1 MILAS
6 NIFGIDL
13 GTSNIKIYNDDEETI
28 LNEKN
33 IVAIKNKN
41 VFFAVGDEAFEMYE
55 KAPANIKVTYPM
67 SNGVIADIKSMQLI
81 LKKMLEK
88 ASKSILKNADYY
100 IAVPTDITEVEK
112 RAFYDLV
119 ENANVKAKRVFI
131 TEKAIVDALGLGIDV
146 TSSQGIMIVNIG
158 ADTTEISIVSLGGI
172 VVSRL
177 IKIGGNKF
185 DEAIINYIK
194 RNFNFIIGDKTA
206 EVIKKELA
214 NALEPDESSAGVYG
228 RDIVTGLPSELTI
241 SSKVIYE
248 AISEPLHSI
257 VDAAKV
263 ILERT
268 PPELGADI
276 IRAGIYLTGG
286 SSSIKGLDKMFN
298 RETGLKVNV
307 CDKPSESVARGFSK
321 MINESAYKKLA
332 YSTKNPNNIR

>member
-1 MILAS
+1 LAS

-13 GTSNIKIYNDDEETI
+13 GTSNIKIYNDDEDTI
-28 LNEKN
+28 INEKN
-33 IVAIKNKN
+33 IIAIMNKN
-41 VFFAVGDEAFEMYE
+41 VFFAVGDAAFEMYE
-55 KAPANIKVTYPM
+55 KAPANIKVSYPM
-67 SNGVIADIKSMQLI
+67 SNGVIADIKNMQLI
-81 LKKMLEK
+81 LKKMLERAAK
-88 ASKSILKNADYY
+88 NSLKNADYY

-119 ENANVKAKRVFI
+119 ENANVKAKRVYI

-146 TSSQGIMIVNIG
+146 SSSQGIMIVNIG

-214 NALEPDESSAGVYG
+214 NALAPDESSAGVYG
-228 RDIVTGLPSELTI
+228 RDIVTGLPSELSI
-241 SSKVIYE
+241 SAKVIYE

-257 VDAAKV
+257 IDSVKV

-286 SSSIKGLDKMFN
+286 SSSIKGLDLMFHK
-298 RETGLKVNV
+298 ETGLKVNV
-307 CDKPSESVARGFSK
+307 CDKPAESVARGFGK
-321 MINESAYKKLA
+321 MINEPEYRKLA
-332 YSTKNPNNIR
+332 YSTRNPNNIR

>member
-1 MILAS
+1 MAS

-13 GTSNIKIYNDDEETI
+13 GTSNIKIYNEDEETI

-33 IVAIKNKN
+33 IVAIMNKN

-55 KAPANIKVTYPM
+55 KAPANINVTYPM
-67 SNGVIADIKSMQLI
+67 SNGVIADIKNMQLI

-88 ASKSILKNADYY
+88 ASKSNLRNADYY

-194 RNFNFIIGDKTA
+194 RNYNFIIGDKTA

-214 NALEPDESSAGVYG
+214 NALEAESSSAGVYG

-241 SSKVIYE
+241 SSEVIYS

-257 VDAAKV
+257 VDAIKV

-286 SSSIKGLDKMFN
+286 SSSIKSLDKMIHK
-298 RETGLKVNV
+298 ETGLKVNT
-307 CDKPSESVARGFSK
+307 CDKPAESVARGFSK
-321 MINESAYKKLA
+321 MLSEPEFRKLA
-332 YSTKNPNNIR
+332 YSTKNSNNGR

>member
-1 MILAS
+1 LAS

-13 GTSNIKIYNDDEETI
+13 GTSNIKIYNDDEDTI

-33 IVAIKNKN
+33 IVAILNKS

-67 SNGVIADIKSMQLI
+67 SNGVIADIKNMQLI

-88 ASKSILKNADYY
+88 ASKNSLRNADYY
-100 IAVPTDITEVEK
+100 VAVPTDITEVEK

-119 ENANVKAKRVFI
+119 ENANVKAKRVYI

-177 IKIGGNKF
+177 IKIGGNRF

-194 RNFNFIIGDKTA
+194 RNYNFIIGDKTA

-214 NALEPDESSAGVYG
+214 NALEADGSCAGVYG
-228 RDIVTGLPSELTI
+228 RDIVTGLPSELSI
-241 SSKVIYE
+241 SSEVIYS

-257 VDAAKV
+257 VDAVKV

-286 SSSIKGLDKMFN
+286 SSNIKGLDKMFHK
-298 RETGLKVNV
+298 ETGLKVNT
-307 CDKPSESVARGFSK
+307 CDKPAESVARGFSK
-321 MINESAYKKLA
+321 MINEPEYRKLA
-332 YSTKNPNNIR
+332 YSTKNSNYGK

>member
-1 MILAS
+1 MAS

-13 GTSNIKIYNDDEETI
+13 GTSNIKIYNNDESTI
-28 LNEKN
+28 LDEKN
-33 IVAIKNKN
+33 IIAILNKN
-41 VFFAVGDEAFEMYE
+41 TFFAVGDEAFEMYE

-67 SNGVIADIKSMQLI
+67 SNGVIADIKNMQLI

-88 ASKSILKNADYY
+88 TSKGGLRNADYY
-100 IAVPTDITEVEK
+100 VAVPTDITEVEK

-119 ENANVKAKRVFI
+119 ENANVRAKRVYI
-131 TEKAIVDALGLGIDV
+131 TEKAIADALGLGIDV

-214 NALEPDESSAGVYG
+214 NALASDQSSAGVYG
-228 RDIVTGLPSELTI
+228 RDIVTGLPSELAI
-241 SSKVIYE
+241 SSEVIYA

-257 VDAAKV
+257 VDAVKV

-286 SSSIKGLDKMFN
+286 SSNIKDIDKMFN
-298 RETGLKVNV
+298 KETGLKVNT
-307 CDKPSESVARGFSK
+307 CDKPAESVARGLGK
-321 MINESAYKKLA
+321 MVGEPAYRKLA
-332 YSTKNPNNIR
+332 YSTRDSVGRGF

>member
-1 MILAS
+1 MAS

-13 GTSNIKIYNDDEETI
+13 GTSNIKIYNEDEEAI

-33 IVAIKNKN
+33 ILAILNKNKL
-41 VFFAVGDEAFEMYE
+41 FAIGDAAFDMYE
-55 KAPANIKVTYPM
+55 KAPANILVSYPM
-67 SNGVIADIKSMQLI
+67 SNGVIADIKNLQIL

-88 ASKSILKNADYY
+88 SSNNALKNADYY

-119 ENANVKAKRVFI
+119 ANANVKAKHVYI
-131 TEKAIVDALGLGIDV
+131 MEKAIADALGLGIDV

-177 IKIGGNKF
+177 IKIGGNRF
-185 DEAIINYIK
+185 DEAIINYVK

-206 EVIKKELA
+206 ENIKKELA
-214 NALEPDESSAGVYG
+214 HALEVEPVTAGVYG
-228 RDIVTGLPSELTI
+228 RDILTGLPSELTL

-248 AISEPLHSI
+248 AISEPLNSI
-257 VDAAKV
+257 IDSVRV

-286 SSSIKGLDKMFN
+286 SSGIKGLADMFHQQ
-298 RETGLKVNV
+298 TGLKVNT
-307 CDKPSESVARGFSK
+307 CEKPSESVARGLAK
-321 MINESAYKKLA
+321 MIQDSNYRKLA
-332 YSTKNPNNIR
+332 YSTKEPMNSR

>member
-1 MILAS
+1 MAS

-13 GTSNIKIYNDDEETI
+13 GTSNIKIYNDDEDAI

-33 IVAIKNKN
+33 IVAIMNKN
-41 VFFAVGDEAFEMYE
+41 VLFAVGDEAFEMYE

-88 ASKSILKNADYY
+88 VSKSNLKNADYY

-119 ENANVKAKRVFI
+119 ENANVKAKKVLI

-185 DEAIINYIK
+185 DEAIVNYIK

-206 EVIKKELA
+206 EAIKKELA
-214 NALEPDESSAGVYG
+214 NALEPDDTSASVYG

-248 AISEPLHSI
+248 AISEPLHSVI
-257 VDAAKV
+257 DSVKV

-286 SSSIKGLDKMFN
+286 SSLIKDLDKMFN
-298 RETGLKVNV
+298 KETGLKVNV

-321 MINESAYKKLA
+321 MINDSAYRKLA
-332 YSTKNPNNIR
+332 YSTKNPNNSR

>member
-1 MILAS
+1 MAS

-13 GTSNIKIYNDDEETI
+13 GTSNIKIYNEDEDTI

-33 IVAIKNKN
+33 IIAILNKN

-67 SNGVIADIKSMQLI
+67 SNGVIADIKNMQLI

-88 ASKSILKNADYY
+88 AAKSNLKNGDYY

-119 ENANVKAKRVFI
+119 ENANVKAKRVYI

-214 NALEPDESSAGVYG
+214 NALAPDESSAGVYG
-228 RDIVTGLPSELTI
+228 RDIVTGLPSELAI

-248 AISEPLHSI
+248 SISEPLHSI
-257 VDAAKV
+257 VDAVKV

-286 SSSIKGLDKMFN
+286 SSNIQGLDKMFHK
-298 RETGLKVNV
+298 ETGLKVNI
-307 CDKPSESVARGFSK
+307 CDKPAESVARGFSK
-321 MINESAYKKLA
+321 MINEAEYRKLA
-332 YSTKNPNNIR
+332 YTTKNLNNVR

>member
-1 MILAS
+1 MAT
-6 NIFGIDL
+6 NVFGIDL
-13 GTSNIKIYNDDEETI
+13 GTSNIKIYNEDEEAI

-33 IVAIKNKN
+33 IIAILNKNKL
-41 VFFAVGDEAFEMYE
+41 FAIGDDAFEMYE
-55 KAPANIKVTYPM
+55 KAPANISVTYPM
-67 SNGVIADIKSMQLI
+67 SNGVIADIKNMQIL

-88 ASKSILKNADYY
+88 ASKGNLRNADYFV
-100 IAVPTDITEVEK
+100 AVPTDITEVEK
-112 RAFYDLV
+112 RAFFDLV
-119 ENANVKAKRVFI
+119 NSANVKAKHVYI
-131 TEKAIVDALGLGIDV
+131 TEKAIADALGLGIDV

-185 DEAIINYIK
+185 DEAITNYIK

-206 EVIKKELA
+206 ELIKKELA
-214 NALEPDESSAGVYG
+214 HALEIEPVASSVYG
-228 RDIVTGLPSELTI
+228 RDVLTGLPSELTVT
-241 SSKVIYE
+241 SEVIYS

-257 VDAAKV
+257 MDAVKV

-286 SSSIKGLDKMFN
+286 SSGIKGLADMFS
-298 RETGLKVNV
+298 RETGLKVNT
-307 CDKPSESVARGFSK
+307 CEKPSESVARGLAQ
-321 MINESAYKKLA
+321 MIKEPNYGKLA
-332 YSTKNPNNIR
+332 YSTKEPFGR

>member
-1 MILAS
+1 MAG

-13 GTSNIKIYNDDEETI
+13 GTSNIKIYNDDEDTI

-41 VFFAVGDEAFEMYE
+41 ILFAVGDEAFEMYE
-55 KAPANIKVTYPM
+55 KAPSNIKVIYPM
-67 SNGVIADIKSMQLI
+67 NNGVIADIKNMQLI

-88 ASKSILKNADYY
+88 TTKSALKNADYY

-119 ENANVKAKRVFI
+119 ENANVKARRVFI
-131 TEKAIVDALGLGIDV
+131 AEKAIVDALGLGIDV

-206 EVIKKELA
+206 ETIKKELA
-214 NALEPDESSAGVYG
+214 NALAPEDTSAGVYG

-286 SSSIKGLDKMFN
+286 SSGIKGLDKMFN
-298 RETGLKVNV
+298 KETGLKVNV
-307 CDKPSESVARGFSK
+307 CDKPAESVAKGFTK
-321 MINESAYKKLA
+321 MINEPAYRKLA
-332 YSTKNPNNIR
+332 YSTKNLNNVR